1 MIITLGSLPF
11 RLFKGI
17 AGNPPTSYKSDTCL
31 NTSEP
36 MVFSVPGAERRGKVE
51 GRVRKGGWKGWAL
64 GKGGASEEGEGVW
77 FGVGGGEGKVQ
88 NDR

>member
-36 MVFSVPGAERRGKVE
+36 MVFLVPGAERRGKVE
-51 GRVRKGGWKGWAL
+51 GRVRKRGWKGWAL
-64 GKGGASEEGEGVW
+64 GKGGVRRKKGRVYGLGW
-77 FGVGGGEGKVQ
+77 GGGGE
-88 NDR
+88 R